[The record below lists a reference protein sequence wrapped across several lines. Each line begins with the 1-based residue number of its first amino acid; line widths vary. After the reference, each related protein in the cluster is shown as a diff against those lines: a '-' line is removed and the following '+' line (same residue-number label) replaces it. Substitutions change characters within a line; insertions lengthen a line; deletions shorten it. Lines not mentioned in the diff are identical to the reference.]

1 MNYSG
6 LYFYDTQNCQDGFS
20 VTLFVSGCKRR
31 LCKHCHNKQAWDFN
45 YGKKFTKEVEE
56 EIFDNMSQP
65 CISAFSILGGEP
77 LDNLSGGELL
87 NLVVKIKEKHPNKL
101 IYCWTGY
108 TYEEAI
114 KDETKKAFIEKL
126 DYLIDGEYI
135 HERKNLNLG
144 YAGSDNQRKINIK
157 ETIMKGEIV
166 VWRKE

>member
-45 YGKKFTKEVEE
+45 YGKEYTKETEE
-56 EIFDNMSQP
+56 EILENMAYGH
-65 CISAFSILGGEP
+65 ISAFSVLGGEP
-77 LDNLSGGELL
+77 LDNLSSGELL
-87 NLVVKIKEKHPNKL
+87 NLISKIRELYPNKL

-114 KDETKKAFIEKL
+114 KDNKKKEFIEKL

-144 YAGSDNQRKINIK
+144 YAGSDNQRKIDIK
-157 ETIMKGEIV
+157 ETIKNSRVIT
-166 VWRKE
+166 KSS